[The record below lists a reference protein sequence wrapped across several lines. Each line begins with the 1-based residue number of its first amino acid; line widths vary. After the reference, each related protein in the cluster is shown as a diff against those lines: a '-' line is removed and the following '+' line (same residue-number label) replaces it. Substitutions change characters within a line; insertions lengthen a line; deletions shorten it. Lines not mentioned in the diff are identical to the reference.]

1 MKSEDLLT
9 GLSEVGED
17 LLAETESGIR
27 VSTRR
32 PWVGGA
38 IAAGLALLIGL
49 GGLTFWQVRKHRR
62 EAAAEAATVIM
73 PGPEAE
79 ALEQFYVDRNW
90 RGESAWTFDNL
101 ERSLRV
107 NRWTLETGADRLPV
121 YEVPT
126 THPDMEGWTWEGGME
141 QSLRG
146 ILNEAAARLGLPA
159 PEDVRI
165 QEEGGEIAWVEAD
178 TEMGVLTVYLNGTVR
193 ILLNEEHWLTATVK
207 LDFAEELSVWE
218 RDAEYRD
225 AVMEACG
232 EQVEALLG
240 LPACHPAVCDRYSS
254 LSSNY
259 TAYILYPVREDPAE
273 QLKSRSFETV
283 RLLTVGG
290 KSVMGLEWDRL
301 PEAGGTCTV
310 PEDWRCM
317 GNYPIISA
325 EEAKQAVLQ
334 GAYYIDTRTNA
345 VPPPVAEENLA
356 WGELVYLPDAED
368 VGVLLPFYRFW
379 VPCREGEV
387 TSLMDCAAVY
397 VPAVDPDYLIDYP
410 EEAPVDT
417 REDILSL
424 RDCFFGNGTPL
435 SEDRIFRDI
444 DSELDLSPWSD
455 RDPERAQY
463 LNGYPEE
470 WQQAV
475 PEIQLPVFRN
485 KLQSEAAN
493 GLRALTQEEME
504 RIARGQAERLGTEIL
519 STESTEGETADGS
532 HLTVETGLGQLQIFR
547 NGDYAWSFNSPIAI
561 PETAKAAFPTG
572 PVTDEN
578 HGDYMLAWI
587 NALADPDDEPPH
599 VLPGCSV
606 YYDEAGNAEKRFYL
620 WVNEPYPH
628 EGILGYSFSR
638 VTMELDESGRLLALR
653 SARQDEEGR
662 KLGYDDSRHDLLP
675 DYDNARLY
683 PWIPK
688 DMADASFRSGFYI
701 TTVSPSFFPGG
712 EVSGQALLE
721 HAVHCEIVYRLDG
734 ATLFMPFYRY
744 WVELDSGD
752 LAEGLTRYGAFY
764 VPAIPIDNLTDY
776 PLALMPGMRSSGTP
790 EPDPGIEE
798 TEYPDG
804 QDPAALP
811 VLSLANC
818 FGNNGEEGKLFRDPN
833 NEIALS
839 PISDF
844 TMDLPKELP
853 VYQNM
858 AYVDES
864 GIPVYLVREEMQLR
878 ADALVQRWKLQV
890 QREEWIDGAL
900 RPEDPAGT
908 EPRPSAL
915 IVETDKATVT
925 VYGNGEC
932 LVTFRESLDK
942 DTELA
947 AEWVF
952 DPAAPLTSESA
963 AAYAKAWA
971 EYCEGCDGI
980 QVQCEPVY
988 GYADMEART
997 YTCVYYLTEPARD
1010 DEAARL
1016 EQRLLEYT
1024 FHEQLYMDENG
1035 NLTGYRTH
1043 LVPPSAVSSCYA
1055 AEAVGTYPILSKAEA
1070 DQALKNGFFFTNAS
1084 MPVFRNGK
1092 PLGEALLAH
1101 TVAAELV
1108 YRTGNDRYFLPY
1120 YRYWV
1125 VGDVRETA
1133 GGLTQC
1139 GAVYVPAIPEEYLTD
1154 WPEYLMPG
1162 WFGDDE
1168 LAALQALF
1176 EDENSWYGRIL
1187 RCGAFPAPDLVPLGN
1202 LLCAGLPGVDN
1213 TLSDEER
1220 AELEAAA
1227 TAEQLDT
1234 GVEPVKLPKQT
1245 LNDLLQSALGLTL
1258 DQIQYNDLRDW
1269 VYLEDRD
1276 CFYLFGEDPGG
1287 IIIEVESYI
1296 ELSDSELQ
1304 LRYWRLEDGRDTPV
1318 MYVANLRKTGDGY
1331 LVLSNE
1337 PAEWNN

>member
-1 MKSEDLLT
+1 MKSEELLT

-126 THPDMEGWTWEGGME
+126 THPAMEGWTWEGGME

-207 LDFAEELSVWE
+207 LDFAEELTEWE

-259 TAYILYPVREDPAE
+259 TAYILYPIREDPAE
-273 QLKSRSFETV
+273 QLKSRYFEQV
-283 RLLTVGG
+283 RMLTVGG
-290 KSVMGLEWDRL
+290 NSVMGLEWERL
-301 PEAGGTCTV
+301 PEAGGTCAV

-317 GNYPIISA
+317 GNYPIISLDA
-325 EEAKQAVLQ
+325 AKEAVLQ
-334 GAYYIDTRTNA
+334 GAYYIDTRTNT
-345 VPPPVAEENLA
+345 VHPPVAEENLA
-356 WGELVYLPDAED
+356 WGELVYLPGAED
-368 VGVLLPFYRFW
+368 VSILLPFYRFW

-387 TSLMDCAAVY
+387 TSLMSAMAIY

-410 EEAPVDT
+410 EQMPVV
-417 REDILSL
+417 
-424 RDCFFGNGTPL
+424 
-435 SEDRIFRDI
+435 I
-444 DSELDLSPWSD
+444 D
-455 RDPERAQY
+455 DPELAPFAVGEDY
-463 LNGYPEE
+463 LN
-470 WQQAV
+470 
-475 PEIQLPVFRN
+475 
-485 KLQSEAAN
+485 
-493 GLRALTQEEME
+493 T
-504 RIARGQAERLGTEIL
+504 T
-519 STESTEGETADGS
+519 
-532 HLTVETGLGQLQIFR
+532 
-547 NGDYAWSFNSPIAI
+547 
-561 PETAKAAFPTG
+561 
-572 PVTDEN
+572 
-578 HGDYMLAWI
+578 
-587 NALADPDDEPPH
+587 
-599 VLPGCSV
+599 
-606 YYDEAGNAEKRFYL
+606 
-620 WVNEPYPH
+620 
-628 EGILGYSFSR
+628 
-638 VTMELDESGRLLALR
+638 DESGIAII
-653 SARQDEEGR
+653 
-662 KLGYDDSRHDLLP
+662 DLSTMNYLESPGTSLP
-675 DYDNARLY
+675 TPL
-683 PWIPK
+683 W
-688 DMADASFRSGFYI
+688 
-701 TTVSPSFFPGG
+701 
-712 EVSGQALLE
+712 
-721 HAVHCEIVYRLDG
+721 
-734 ATLFMPFYRY
+734 
-744 WVELDSGD
+744 GD
-752 LAEGLTRYGAFY
+752 LAERYDTLPVYRYLAVGERYLTRGRMEELGTEAAELLGMEIDEFAYYQEDMDQPVAAPGPNETLGTLTVKLKNGGLIWVRWNGQIIFISPSAISAEETIDSGDPNAVFAVFARQLLQLEHTEDYSAQFGVGPSHPNLYFSPLRTDEKQTLLAYHFETSFFSMTDDSSVAALCCCVLPQRNMDPTAPCQPGEAFELMGEYPIIKRDEARELAAKGYYYSTNEALDDTISHDPVFYRQGEIRDFTLCAAEDAELVYPATALGLSEHETVLPFYRFWFVAGEGTDSMEAYPVY
-764 VPAIPIDNLTDY
+764 VPAIDPAYLTDF
-776 PLALMPGMRSSGTP
+776 PSAGSTDPAP
-790 EPDPGIEE
+790 DDPGIEE
-798 TEYPDG
+798 TDGPNG

-844 TMDLPKELP
+844 TMDLPRELP

-864 GIPVYLVREEMQLR
+864 GIPVYLAREEMQLR

-908 EPRPSAL
+908 VPNPSAL
-915 IVETDKATVT
+915 TVETDKATVT

-932 LVTFRESLDK
+932 LVTFREPLDK

-952 DPAAPLTSESA
+952 DPAAPLTPESA

-971 EYCEGCDGI
+971 EYCEMGCSGL

-1162 WFGDDE
+1162 RVSDDE
-1168 LAALQALF
+1168 LAELQALF

-1202 LLCAGLPGVDN
+1202 LLRAGLPGVDN

-1276 CFYLFGEDPGG
+1276 CFYLFAGDPGG
-1287 IIIEVESYI
+1287 IIIEVESY
-1296 ELSDSELQ
+1296 LARSDNELQ

-1318 MYVANLRKTGDGY
+1318 MYVANLQKTGDGY

>member
-1 MKSEDLLT
+1 MKSEELLT

-90 RGESAWTFDNL
+90 RGETAWTFDNL

-126 THPDMEGWTWEGGME
+126 THPAMEGWTWEGGME

-193 ILLNEEHWLTATVK
+193 ILFDEDHRLTASVK
-207 LDFAEELSVWE
+207 LDFAEELSGQE

-232 EQVEALLG
+232 EQVVELLG

-259 TAYILYPVREDPAE
+259 TAYILYPIREDPAE
-273 QLKSRSFETV
+273 QLKSRYFEQI
-283 RLLTVGG
+283 RMLTVGG
-290 KSVMGLEWDRL
+290 NSVMGLEWDRL

-310 PEDWRCM
+310 PADWRLV

-325 EEAKQAVLQ
+325 EAAKQAALQ
-334 GAYYIDTRTNA
+334 GAYYFEPRFSPLVT
-345 VPPPVAEENLA
+345 EENLA
-356 WGELVYLPDAED
+356 WGELVYLPDAKD
-368 VGVLLPFYRFW
+368 VGILLPFYRFW

-410 EEAPVDT
+410 EQMPVVVD
-417 REDILSL
+417 
-424 RDCFFGNGTPL
+424 
-435 SEDRIFRDI
+435 
-444 DSELDLSPWSD
+444 
-455 RDPERAQY
+455 DPELAPFAVGEDY
-463 LNGYPEE
+463 LN
-470 WQQAV
+470 
-475 PEIQLPVFRN
+475 
-485 KLQSEAAN
+485 
-493 GLRALTQEEME
+493 
-504 RIARGQAERLGTEIL
+504 
-519 STESTEGETADGS
+519 TA
-532 HLTVETGLGQLQIFR
+532 
-547 NGDYAWSFNSPIAI
+547 
-561 PETAKAAFPTG
+561 
-572 PVTDEN
+572 
-578 HGDYMLAWI
+578 
-587 NALADPDDEPPH
+587 
-599 VLPGCSV
+599 
-606 YYDEAGNAEKRFYL
+606 
-620 WVNEPYPH
+620 
-628 EGILGYSFSR
+628 
-638 VTMELDESGRLLALR
+638 DESGIV
-653 SARQDEEGR
+653 EIF
-662 KLGYDDSRHDLLP
+662 DLSTMNYLESPGTSLP
-675 DYDNARLY
+675 TPL
-683 PWIPK
+683 W
-688 DMADASFRSGFYI
+688 
-701 TTVSPSFFPGG
+701 
-712 EVSGQALLE
+712 
-721 HAVHCEIVYRLDG
+721 
-734 ATLFMPFYRY
+734 
-744 WVELDSGD
+744 GD
-752 LAEGLTRYGAFY
+752 LAERYDTLPVYRYLAVGERYLTRGRMEELGTEAAELLDMEIDEFAYYQEDMDRPVAAPEPDETLVTLTVKLKNGGLIWVRGNGQIVYISPSAVSAEEAVDPADPDAVFAVFARQLLQLEHTEDYAAQFGVGPAYPNLYFFPQRTDEKQALLAYHFEMSFFSKTGDSSVAALCCSVLPNRKMDPSAPSQPGEAFELLGEYPIISREEARELAAKGYYYSTDEALDDTIFHDPVFYRQGETRDFTLCDAEDAELVYPATALGTSEHETVLPFYRFWFVAGEGTDSMEAYPVY
-764 VPAIPIDNLTDY
+764 VPAIDPAYLTDF
-776 PLALMPGMRSSGTP
+776 PAAGSTDPAP
-790 EPDPGIEE
+790 DDPGIEE

-818 FGNNGEEGKLFRDPN
+818 FGNNGKEGKLFRDPN

-844 TMDLPKELP
+844 TMDLPRELP

-864 GIPVYLVREEMQLR
+864 GIPVYLAREEMQLR

-932 LVTFRESLDK
+932 LVTFREPLDK

-952 DPAAPLTSESA
+952 DPAAPLTPESA

-1024 FHEQLYMDENG
+1024 FHEQLYMDEHG

-1055 AEAVGTYPILSKAEA
+1055 AEPVGTYPILSKAEA

-1154 WPEYLMPG
+1154 WPEYLMPC

-1187 RCGAFPAPDLVPLGN
+1187 RCGAFPSPDLVPLGN
-1202 LLCAGLPGVDN
+1202 LLRAGLPGVDN

-1276 CFYLFGEDPGG
+1276 CFYLFAGDPGG

>member
-1 MKSEDLLT
+1 MRS
-9 GLSEVGED
+9 
-17 LLAETESGIR
+17 
-27 VSTRR
+27 
-32 PWVGGA
+32 
-38 IAAGLALLIGL
+38 
-49 GGLTFWQVRKHRR
+49 
-62 EAAAEAATVIM
+62 M
-73 PGPEAE
+73 P
-79 ALEQFYVDRNW
+79 N
-90 RGESAWTFDNL
+90 
-101 ERSLRV
+101 
-107 NRWTLETGADRLPV
+107 
-121 YEVPT
+121 
-126 THPDMEGWTWEGGME
+126 
-141 QSLRG
+141 
-146 ILNEAAARLGLPA
+146 
-159 PEDVRI
+159 
-165 QEEGGEIAWVEAD
+165 
-178 TEMGVLTVYLNGTVR
+178 
-193 ILLNEEHWLTATVK
+193 
-207 LDFAEELSVWE
+207 
-218 RDAEYRD
+218 
-225 AVMEACG
+225 
-232 EQVEALLG
+232 
-240 LPACHPAVCDRYSS
+240 
-254 LSSNY
+254 
-259 TAYILYPVREDPAE
+259 
-273 QLKSRSFETV
+273 
-283 RLLTVGG
+283 
-290 KSVMGLEWDRL
+290 
-301 PEAGGTCTV
+301 
-310 PEDWRCM
+310 
-317 GNYPIISA
+317 
-325 EEAKQAVLQ
+325 AKQAVLQ
-334 GAYYIDTRTNA
+334 RAYYFEPRFSPLVT
-345 VPPPVAEENLA
+345 EENLA
-356 WGELVYLPDAED
+356 WGELVYLPDAKD
-368 VGVLLPFYRFW
+368 VGILLPFYRFW

-410 EEAPVDT
+410 EQMPVVVD
-417 REDILSL
+417 
-424 RDCFFGNGTPL
+424 
-435 SEDRIFRDI
+435 
-444 DSELDLSPWSD
+444 
-455 RDPERAQY
+455 DPE
-463 LNGYPEE
+463 PS
-470 WQQAV
+470 V
-475 PEIQLPVFRN
+475 
-485 KLQSEAAN
+485 
-493 GLRALTQEEME
+493 T
-504 RIARGQAERLGTEIL
+504 T
-519 STESTEGETADGS
+519 TA
-532 HLTVETGLGQLQIFR
+532 
-547 NGDYAWSFNSPIAI
+547 P
-561 PETAKAAFPTG
+561 
-572 PVTDEN
+572 DE
-578 HGDYMLAWI
+578 
-587 NALADPDDEPPH
+587 
-599 VLPGCSV
+599 
-606 YYDEAGNAEKRFYL
+606 
-620 WVNEPYPH
+620 
-628 EGILGYSFSR
+628 
-638 VTMELDESGRLLALR
+638 
-653 SARQDEEGR
+653 
-662 KLGYDDSRHDLLP
+662 
-675 DYDNARLY
+675 
-683 PWIPK
+683 
-688 DMADASFRSGFYI
+688 
-701 TTVSPSFFPGG
+701 
-712 EVSGQALLE
+712 
-721 HAVHCEIVYRLDG
+721 
-734 ATLFMPFYRY
+734 
-744 WVELDSGD
+744 
-752 LAEGLTRYGAFY
+752 
-764 VPAIPIDNLTDY
+764 
-776 PLALMPGMRSSGTP
+776 
-790 EPDPGIEE
+790 PGIEE
-798 TEYPDG
+798 TEAPNG

-844 TMDLPKELP
+844 TMDLPRELP

-864 GIPVYLVREEMQLR
+864 GIPVYLAREEMQLR

-908 EPRPSAL
+908 VPNPSAL
-915 IVETDKATVT
+915 TVETDKATVT

-932 LVTFRESLDK
+932 LVTFREPLDK

-947 AEWVF
+947 AEWVY
-952 DPAAPLTSESA
+952 DPAAPLTPESA
-963 AAYAKAWA
+963 AAYAQAWA
-971 EYCEGCDGI
+971 EYCEMGCSGL

-1055 AEAVGTYPILSKAEA
+1055 AEPVGTYPILSKAEA

-1187 RCGAFPAPDLVPLGN
+1187 RCGAFPSPDLVPLGN
-1202 LLCAGLPGVDN
+1202 LLRAGLPGVDN

-1227 TAEQLDT
+1227 TAEQLAT

-1287 IIIEVESYI
+1287 IVIEVESYI